1 MDAKRAFDLCGAT
14 ALLAVTAPVMV
25 VSAAAVAAE
34 SRGGVFFRQ
43 ERVGLHGETFR
54 IRKFR
59 TMRPSAG
66 GALVTVAG
74 DNRVTRVG
82 RLLRASKL
90 DELPQLIDVVEGRM
104 SLVGPRPEVAKYVA
118 QWPEELRDQILSV
131 RPGITDPM
139 SVEFRNES
147 ELLAQQ
153 DDPERYYVEVLLPR
167 KAQGYAEYVANRSLV
182 GDLRILLGT
191 VRAVVTKRA

>member
-1 MDAKRAFDLCGAT
+1 MDAKRAVDVFGAT
-14 ALLAVTAPVMV
+14 ALLLVASPVMV
-25 VSAAAVAAE
+25 VAAVAVAAE

-43 ERVGLHGETFR
+43 ERVGLHGEPFR

-59 TMRPSAG
+59 TMRPSQG

-82 RLLRASKL
+82 KVLRASKL
-90 DELPQLIDVVEGRM
+90 DELPQLIDVVEGKM

-118 QWPEELRDQILSV
+118 QWPEDLRDVILSV

-147 ELLAQQ
+147 ELLAEQE
-153 DDPERYYVEVLLPR
+153 DPERFYVEQLLPR
-167 KAQGYAEYVANRSLV
+167 KAQGYANYVATHSMV
-182 GDLRILLGT
+182 GDLKILLGT
-191 VRAVVTKRA
+191 VRAVIC